1 MEQNKK
7 FLPCKFTDRAIK
19 EILDTVENKKIPAEY
34 GLRIG
39 IRGGGCSG
47 ISYLL
52 GFDTGSP
59 SDERYQ
65 LEGIPVYI
73 EKKHMMYVLG
83 KTIDFEDSGY
93 TRGFV
98 FNEAEDPA
106 TKSQ

>member
-1 MEQNKK
+1 MEQSKK
-7 FLPCKFTDRAIK
+7 FLPCTFTKRAVE
-19 EILDTVENKKIPAEY
+19 EIVTSVREKNIPSEY

-52 GFDTGSP
+52 GFDKSSET
-59 SDERYQ
+59 DELYE

-83 KTIDFEDSGY
+83 KEIDFEDSAY
-93 TRGFV
+93 SRGFV
-98 FNEAEDPA
+98 FNEGN
-106 TKSQ
+106 KQS